1 MNPARHAWP
10 LFALALACSGA
21 TPAAE
26 ISAETLL
33 AQLSAPN
40 APLVVDVRTAE
51 EFAAGHVPGAINIP
65 HDQVASREAEFAVE
79 GEREIVVYCKSGK
92 RAGMALEALAA
103 SGIRATHL
111 EGDMLGWI
119 AAGHPQE

>member
-1 MNPARHAWP
+1 MKPARIAWP
-10 LFALALACSGA
+10 LFALALACSA
-21 TPAAE
+21 SAPAEE
-26 ISAETLL
+26 ISAEALL

-65 HDQVASREAEFAVE
+65 HDQIASRQTELAVDA
-79 GEREIVVYCKSGK
+79 EREIVVYCKSGT
-92 RAGMALEALAA
+92 RAGMALEELAA
-103 SGIRATHL
+103 AGVRATHL